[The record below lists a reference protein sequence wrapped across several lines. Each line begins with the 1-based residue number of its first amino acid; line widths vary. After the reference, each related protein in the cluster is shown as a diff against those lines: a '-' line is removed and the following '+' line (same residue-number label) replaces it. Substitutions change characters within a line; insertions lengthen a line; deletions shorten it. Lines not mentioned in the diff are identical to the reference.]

1 LFFVVLVGRNAFKDG
16 KLTFIQWL
24 YYMPEMTVEELGPEA
39 DDVEIEG
46 KIAELPTP
54 RAVSTRYGQ
63 KRIVTVVFEDDT
75 GNIDLTLWEEEI
87 DEIEEGAKVHIEGAY
102 VREWAD
108 DIQLNI
114 GRDGE
119 IEQVE

>member
-1 LFFVVLVGRNAFKDG
+1 M
-16 KLTFIQWL
+16 T
-24 YYMPEMTVEELGPEA
+24 EMTVEELDPEA
-39 DDVEIEG
+39 DDVEITG

-63 KRIVTVVFEDDT
+63 KRIVTVVFEDET
-75 GNIDLTLWEEEI
+75 GTVDMTLWEEEI
-87 DEIEEGAKVHIEGAY
+87 DVIEEDARVRINGAY

-114 GRDGE
+114 SRDGT
-119 IEQVE
+119 IEKVQE

>member
-1 LFFVVLVGRNAFKDG
+1 M
-16 KLTFIQWL
+16 TE
-24 YYMPEMTVEELGPEA
+24 YTVEELDAEA
-39 DDVEIEG
+39 DEVEIEG

-75 GNIDLTLWEEEI
+75 GKIDLTLWEEEI
-87 DEIEEGAKVHIEGAY
+87 DAIEEGAKVSISGGY
-102 VREWAD
+102 VREWAE

-114 GRDGE
+114 SREGE
-119 IEQVE
+119 IERIDEE

>member
-1 LFFVVLVGRNAFKDG
+1 
-16 KLTFIQWL
+16 
-24 YYMPEMTVEELGPEA
+24 MPEMNVEELSPEA
-39 DDVEIEG
+39 DEVEITG
-46 KIAELPTP
+46 KISELPTP

-63 KRIVTVVFEDDT
+63 KKIVTVVFEDDT
-75 GNIDLTLWEEEI
+75 GSIDLTLWEEEI
-87 DEIEEGAKVHIEGAY
+87 DAIEEGAEVHITGAY

-119 IEQVE
+119 IEQAE

>member
-1 LFFVVLVGRNAFKDG
+1 MSEL
-16 KLTFIQWL
+16 
-24 YYMPEMTVEELGPEA
+24 TVEELSPED
-39 DDVEIEG
+39 DDVEITG

-75 GNIDLTLWEEEI
+75 GQIDLTLWEEEI
-87 DEIEEGAKVHIEGAY
+87 DAIEEGANVQITGAY

-119 IEQVE
+119 IKQVE

>member
-1 LFFVVLVGRNAFKDG
+1 M
-16 KLTFIQWL
+16 TE
-24 YYMPEMTVEELGPEA
+24 YTVEELDAEG
-39 DDVEIEG
+39 DDVEITG
-46 KIAELPTP
+46 RIAELPTP

-75 GNIDLTLWEEEI
+75 GQVDLTLWEEEI
-87 DEIEEGAKVHIEGAY
+87 DAIEEGAEVQIEGAY

-114 GRDGE
+114 SRDGS
-119 IEQVE
+119 IERIDEEE

>member
-1 LFFVVLVGRNAFKDG
+1 M
-16 KLTFIQWL
+16 T
-24 YYMPEMTVEELGPEA
+24 EMTVEELSPEA

-46 KIAELPTP
+46 TIAELPTP

-63 KRIVTVVFEDDT
+63 KRITTVTFEDDT
-75 GNIDLTLWEEEI
+75 GTIDLTLWEEEI
-87 DEIEEGAKVHIEGAY
+87 DAIEEGAKVQITGAY

-114 GRDGE
+114 GRDGN
-119 IEQVE
+119 IEMVEEE

>member
-1 LFFVVLVGRNAFKDG
+1 MN
-16 KLTFIQWL
+16 
-24 YYMPEMTVEELGPEA
+24 VEELTPES
-39 DDVEIEG
+39 DDVEITG

-75 GNIDLTLWEEEI
+75 GSIDLTLWEEEI
-87 DEIEEGAKVHIEGAY
+87 DAIEEGVEVRIEGAY

-108 DIQLNI
+108 DVQLNI
-114 GRDGE
+114 GRDGN
-119 IEQVE
+119 IEKAE

>member
-1 LFFVVLVGRNAFKDG
+1 MN
-16 KLTFIQWL
+16 
-24 YYMPEMTVEELGPEA
+24 VEELSPEA
-39 DDVEIEG
+39 DDVEITG
-46 KIAELPTP
+46 KISELPTP

-63 KRIVTVVFEDDT
+63 KKIVTVVFEDDT
-75 GNIDLTLWEEEI
+75 GSIDLTLWEEEI
-87 DEIEEGAKVHIEGAY
+87 DAIEEGAEVHITGAY